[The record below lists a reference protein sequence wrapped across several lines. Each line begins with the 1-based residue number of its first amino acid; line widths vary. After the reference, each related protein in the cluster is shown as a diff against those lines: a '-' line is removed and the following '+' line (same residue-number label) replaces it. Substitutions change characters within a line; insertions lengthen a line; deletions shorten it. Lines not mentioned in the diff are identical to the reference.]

1 MMIDRKAKK
10 AGFTETDKS
19 AVLKAVHRFTSEMQE
34 IQSRAVAHA
43 RSLDVELLEKGK
55 YVTANDLTDDQLL
68 RSVKK
73 LTIQVWHPRQ
83 GADEPVALLELDCD
97 WDIEHGVCFGL
108 MSTDEIVLQP

>member
-55 YVTANDLTDDQLL
+55 YVSANVLADDQLL

-73 LTIQVWHPRQ
+73 LTIRFCHPRHD
-83 GADEPVALLELDCD
+83 DELVAILALDCD